1 MKKLFVLRN
10 NDAKSL
16 IMQKMILDSNDDN
29 NELIIT
35 GTDETVDFN
44 NIESDILTKIGEFR
58 KNGDEVY
65 SVEFKKMPK
74 DIGIRI
80 LKNSNKSGK
89 EINSIE
95 RLAEILDGKI
105 GVLELMVAANE
116 VGSIPKMIDEAHKLG
131 ITNNEIERLI
141 NRVDELES
149 ISKLP
154 KAMGFSREIIT
165 NINNVNDIY
174 KIQKKH
180 NIDIANKSI
189 DDAFVYDKRF
199 VIIDLPD
206 VAAQRE
212 VLNKLYK
219 MGNYNDMY
227 FSNIL
232 IKADDLDGVKSISFF
247 R

>member
-1 MKKLFVLRN
+1 MKHINLVL
-10 NDAKSL
+10 L
-16 IMQKMILDSNDDN
+16 IMK
-29 NELIIT
+29 
-35 GTDETVDFN
+35 
-44 NIESDILTKIGEFR
+44 
-58 KNGDEVY
+58 
-65 SVEFKKMPK
+65 
-74 DIGIRI
+74 
-80 LKNSNKSGK
+80 
-89 EINSIE
+89 
-95 RLAEILDGKI
+95 
-105 GVLELMVAANE
+105 
-116 VGSIPKMIDEAHKLG
+116 
-131 ITNNEIERLI
+131 LI

-247 R
+247 RQ

>member
-1 MKKLFVLRN
+1 
-10 NDAKSL
+10 
-16 IMQKMILDSNDDN
+16 
-29 NELIIT
+29 
-35 GTDETVDFN
+35 
-44 NIESDILTKIGEFR
+44 
-58 KNGDEVY
+58 
-65 SVEFKKMPK
+65 
-74 DIGIRI
+74 
-80 LKNSNKSGK
+80 
-89 EINSIE
+89 
-95 RLAEILDGKI
+95 
-105 GVLELMVAANE
+105 
-116 VGSIPKMIDEAHKLG
+116 MIDEAHKLG

-232 IKADDLDGVKSISFF
+232 IKADDLDGEKSISFF

>member
-80 LKNSNKSGK
+80 LKNSNKNRTSILK
-89 EINSIE
+89 E
-95 RLAEILDGKI
+95 
-105 GVLELMVAANE
+105 
-116 VGSIPKMIDEAHKLG
+116 
-131 ITNNEIERLI
+131 
-141 NRVDELES
+141 
-149 ISKLP
+149 
-154 KAMGFSREIIT
+154 
-165 NINNVNDIY
+165 
-174 KIQKKH
+174 
-180 NIDIANKSI
+180 
-189 DDAFVYDKRF
+189 
-199 VIIDLPD
+199 
-206 VAAQRE
+206 
-212 VLNKLYK
+212 
-219 MGNYNDMY
+219 
-227 FSNIL
+227 
-232 IKADDLDGVKSISFF
+232 
-247 R
+247 

>member
-74 DIGIRI
+74 DIDIRI

-89 EINSIE
+89 E
-95 RLAEILDGKI
+95 
-105 GVLELMVAANE
+105 MVAANE